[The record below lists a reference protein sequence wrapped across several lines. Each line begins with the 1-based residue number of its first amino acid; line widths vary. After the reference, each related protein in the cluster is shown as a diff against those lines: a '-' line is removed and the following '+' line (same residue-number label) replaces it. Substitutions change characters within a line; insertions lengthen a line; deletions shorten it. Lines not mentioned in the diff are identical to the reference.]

1 MSCGGSSQCSET
13 GYWNKMTESQSLECN
28 YDCSVARI
36 TLRITLIYMS
46 SIYQKLTNW
55 KLVCPTILIW
65 RQGVPHN
72 SLSSLPRCYQRCYLK
87 QALNHCFPVLRHWGY
102 FRDTAGDDDDSDG
115 DAAGDVD
122 DNVGDDLTRYCH
134 RDDGHTALN
143 KRYNSCSVKLPRL
156 LPSKYFL

>member
-1 MSCGGSSQCSET
+1 MR
-13 GYWNKMTESQSLECN
+13 ESQSLECN

-55 KLVCPTILIW
+55 KLVQLYW
-65 RQGVPHN
+65 SEGEVPLLLTTLCH
-72 SLSSLPRCYQRCYLK
+72 LSSLPRCYQRCYLK